1 VYVVYKK
8 RYIKTSIKG
17 AIVKTMVSKRLWLG
31 MLVIVLVFGMTVFGC
46 SSTPKSFV
54 KGSGGDT
61 TILLRNGLDF
71 YLAFREVA
79 FLLNR
84 HGFETETLQP
94 EVGYIRTRWN
104 RWDSTTTIDAYR
116 VRIICNFN
124 PNRTQLIV
132 RADAEYFVRGEWVS
146 GYDTRAIETLRTDLN
161 NVVGN

>member
-1 VYVVYKK
+1 
-8 RYIKTSIKG
+8 
-17 AIVKTMVSKRLWLG
+17 MVNRKFWLG
-31 MLVIVLVFGMTVFGC
+31 ILALVFGMTVIGC
-46 SSTPKSFV
+46 ASTPKSFQ

-71 YLAFREVA
+71 DLAFREVA

-84 HGFETETLQP
+84 HGFETETIQP

-104 RWDSTTTIDAYR
+104 FTWNDSGTYQEAYR
-116 VRIICNFN
+116 VRILCNFN

-132 RADAEYFVRGEWVS
+132 KAEAEYLQGGLLEGGEWVS
-146 GYDTRAIETLRTDLN
+146 GFDTRAIETLRTDLN

>member
-1 VYVVYKK
+1 MVNK
-8 RYIKTSIKG
+8 RF
-17 AIVKTMVSKRLWLG
+17 WLG
-31 MLVIVLVFGMTVFGC
+31 VLVIVLVLGMTVFGC

-54 KGSGGDT
+54 KGSSGGDT
-61 TILLRNGLDF
+61 TVLLRNGLDF
-71 YLAFREVA
+71 DLAFREVA

-94 EVGYIRTRWN
+94 EVGYIRTRWSK
-104 RWDSTTTIDAYR
+104 WDSTTTIDAYR

-132 RADAEYFVRGEWVS
+132 RAEAEYFVRGEWVS